1 MIKIITI
8 YNYYNFFSISGSLLY
23 YEEEEEFEWIFS
35 EKFTF
40 KAAAVVLGWWNGVLR
55 DWNIFCFEF
64 FHAVANVGMWKN
76 CNKVQ
81 NVLEM
86 ASFLHIHT

>member
-40 KAAAVVLGWWNGVLR
+40 KAAAAVVLG
-55 DWNIFCFEF
+55 
-64 FHAVANVGMWKN
+64 
-76 CNKVQ
+76 
-81 NVLEM
+81 
-86 ASFLHIHT
+86 